1 MDIYAIVSPQGG
13 SWNWQASGLRSHP
26 GKAHGRRA
34 TRPLSK
40 ASMLQESMS
49 GVRTFFRH
57 CPSCGRRFEIRLVK
71 KEQVASEVL
80 DEKLER
86 PENPIIARGM
96 TPIIPTGPAPTI
108 LGNDVPSIVDIEDF
122 QYTYK
127 CKHCGHEWSEVHEK
141 EQTYRAPEGYTGD

>member
-1 MDIYAIVSPQGG
+1 MDIYAIVS
-13 SWNWQASGLRSHP
+13 LRKVH
-26 GKAHGRRA
+26 GTGRNHAARAGHGRRA

-40 ASMLQESMS
+40 ADTQQESMS
-49 GVRTFFRH
+49 SVRTFFRH

-71 KEQVASEVL
+71 KERVASEEL

-86 PENPIIARGM
+86 PEDPIVVRGM

-108 LGNDVPSIVDIEDF
+108 LSNDVPSIVDIEDF

-127 CKHCGHEWSEVHEK
+127 CKHCAHEWSEVHEK